1 MKIAISISM
10 LLAAT
15 LSLPASLTSVV
26 GSGDILT
33 SGPGVGYTT
42 DFFGDPT
49 LVIHGWNEVQ
59 NYTLPANLAVN
70 ITTLGTF
77 NSTASLT
84 PGFIPAGTVINSHVF
99 FYDPAIG
106 GSTVAA
112 FQFDTPIL
120 GVIVDDGTPPD
131 LLLTSDFLIP
141 GTMPSVNIPTTH
153 FAARGI
159 ELGINIDH
167 LNVSA
172 TGVQL
177 FLSAG
182 SPGDQLRV
190 ITAAPE
196 PNAAALL
203 AVGATLIA
211 TRRRS
216 LTAR

>member
-1 MKIAISISM
+1 MKITISLCM
-10 LLAAT
+10 LLGAT
-15 LSLPASLTSVV
+15 ISVPASLISVV
-26 GSGDILT
+26 GSGNILT
-33 SGPGVGYTT
+33 AGPGVGYTA

-49 LVIHGWNEVQ
+49 LVIHGWDEVQ
-59 NYTLPANLAVN
+59 NYTLPSNLAVN

-84 PGFIPAGTVINSHVF
+84 PGFIPAGTVINSHTF
-99 FYDPAIG
+99 FYDPAVG

-120 GVIVDDGTPPD
+120 GVIVDSETPPD
-131 LLLTSDFLIP
+131 LLLTSDFLI
-141 GTMPSVNIPTTH
+141 
-153 FAARGI
+153 RGI
-159 ELGINIDH
+159 EIGINIDH

-196 PNAAALL
+196 PSAGAVIAVGAFLL
-203 AVGATLIA
+203 AVKQ
-211 TRRRS
+211 RRS
-216 LTAR
+216 MRF

>member
-1 MKIAISISM
+1 MKITISLC
-10 LLAAT
+10 LLLTAT
-15 LSLPASLTSVV
+15 MSVPASLISVA
-26 GSGDILT
+26 GSGDILIA
-33 SGPGVGYTT
+33 GPGVGYTG

-49 LVIHGWNEVQ
+49 LVIHGWDEVQ
-59 NYTLPANLAVN
+59 NYTLPSNLAVS

-84 PGFIPAGTVINSHVF
+84 PGFIPAGTIINSHTF

-120 GVIVDDGTPPD
+120 GVIVDSEAPPD

-141 GTMPSVNIPTTH
+141 GSVPAANIPTTH
-153 FAARGI
+153 FAARGLEI
-159 ELGINIDH
+159 GINIDH

-196 PNAAALL
+196 PGSGAII
-203 AVGATLIA
+203 AVGAFLVA
-211 TRRRS
+211 VKRRS
-216 LTAR
+216 MRS